1 MKDEPALNQRTSLKV
16 VKSLGEAALSA
27 ARELGIL
34 DRKSKIEST
43 DTEVI
48 IPLAR
53 PPSKKELA
61 SLKSRLTSLQI
72 SNHSFRCR
80 KLRPSNLL
88 EAVGHRLPSHLL
100 GALPHSYDI
109 IGNIAIVE
117 LPENL
122 LAHGHIIGEAL
133 MRLNPRV
140 KTVMTKAGPVTNTFR
155 LRSYASLAGEQS
167 TLTQYSESGCVFQ
180 LDPRKAYF
188 SPRLSYERRRIAS
201 KVQRGEVVVDMF
213 AGVGPF
219 SIIAAK
225 LGKARVVYGV
235 DINPEAVS
243 FMLQNVVINRLRG
256 RITVVLADVQGTSVG
271 LLSHSADRVIMNL
284 PLESLAFIPR
294 ACNLLKRE
302 GGIIHF
308 YAFVSDK
315 FSREALLEIFKEK
328 IESAS
333 RNIVG
338 IEAIR
343 IVKGIA
349 PREWQLAIDV
359 RIA

>member
-1 MKDEPALNQRTSLKV
+1 V
-16 VKSLGEAALSA
+16 VRSLGETALST

-34 DRKSKIEST
+34 DSKSKIEST

-48 IPLAR
+48 IPLTR
-53 PPSKKELA
+53 LPSRKELA
-61 SLKSRLTSLQI
+61 SLKSRLASLQI
-72 SNHSFRCR
+72 SSHSFRCR

-88 EAVGHRLPSHLL
+88 EAVNDRLPSHLL
-100 GALPHSYDI
+100 GALPHSYDV

-117 LPENL
+117 MPENL
-122 LAHGHIIGEAL
+122 LVYGYIIGEAL

-155 LRSYASLAGEQS
+155 LRSYTSLAGEQS

-201 KVQRGEVVVDMF
+201 KVQRGEVIVDMF

-219 SIIAAK
+219 SIITAK
-225 LGKARVVYGV
+225 LGSVRKVYGV
-235 DINPEAVS
+235 DINPDAVS
-243 FMLQNVVINRLRG
+243 FMLQNVLINRLRG
-256 RITVVLADVQGTSVG
+256 RITVVLADVQEPSLD
-271 LLSHSADRVIMNL
+271 LLSHSANRVIMNL
-284 PLESLAFIPR
+284 PMESLVFIPR
-294 ACNLLKRE
+294 ACKILRRE
-302 GGIIHF
+302 GGVIHF
-308 YAFVSDK
+308 YAFVSEK
-315 FSREALLEIFKEK
+315 LSREAILKIMKEK
-328 IESAS
+328 IESACRS
-333 RNIVG
+333 IVR
-338 IEAIR
+338 IEATR

-349 PREWQLAIDV
+349 PREWQVAIDV